1 MTEDDAS
8 GGRPHIGVKGVIER
22 DVITDSQGTDK
33 IDERRNQYMKPKRI
47 EEPAANGITL
57 SGFTFTR
64 LTGRLTALAM
74 LAVLLL
80 VTAGCQQI
88 SARIQHE
95 KDMKELKAR
104 YVEIGNYV
112 EAAMEKKYGEDFE
125 NLGIHDT
132 SWTADPYYADRA
144 NVVFTLQS
152 NHTGFKDRFMYGGK
166 YAYPGSTA
174 TIESGNVSYGT
185 YYNLRNAYEL
195 GEHDRAKIDEFF
207 PGFKPEPLLFYELEA
222 PYRIAYYAEPEAID
236 PKYFDVDYMFA
247 NEKEALGTYHLT
259 MDYFRNVYPE
269 NKEEM
274 LQDIYDFLMYTR
286 SLGFKRCDLDIWIYE
301 TSVLESPEYAEYMEG
316 GKGVS
321 MWLYMEEKNVR
332 AINIHIEA
340 DESEKFNSIDELK
353 KNVKVYEKKGGKPI
367 LW

>member
-1 MTEDDAS
+1 
-8 GGRPHIGVKGVIER
+8 
-22 DVITDSQGTDK
+22 
-33 IDERRNQYMKPKRI
+33 MKPKRI
-47 EEPAANGITL
+47 EEPAANGTPL

-88 SARIQHE
+88 STRIQHE

-174 TIESGNVSYGT
+174 TIGSGNVSYGT

-195 GEHDRAKIDEFF
+195 GENDRAKIDEIF

-236 PKYFDVDYMFA
+236 PKYFDVDYMFT

-269 NKEEM
+269 NKEEI

-301 TSVLESPEYAEYMEG
+301 TSVLESPEYKEYMEG

-321 MWLYMEEKNVR
+321 MSLFLARSNIRRIHVYIPAESFDKIHTFEELR
-332 AINIHIEA
+332 AYKPFVESIN
-340 DESEKFNSIDELK
+340 
-353 KNVKVYEKKGGKPI
+353 GKSNR
-367 LW
+367 W